1 MKVATVILVVFTIGG
16 VFAVDNGSKQ
26 NPSEFT
32 QVEFEIEKLT
42 RELSFTVEQIW
53 ANAGESAIT
62 IYDASI
68 IRLEERLNRPVWR
81 ELLTAISEA
90 IVQISDATSSD
101 FFDGLDEALN
111 SLVASQLD
119 GTLGTR
125 LVARIR
131 RAVAAIME
139 AIESFPDFPNVSI
152 LMDLNLLTLV
162 SPWVSVFSS
171 VGSTI
176 NSYLNVF
183 SYAGPGVFH
192 TFFFAFFLN
201 VEPETSAIA
210 NELYTKVKA
219 FADELRDM
227 WAAGSALYQQ
237 TFDALNADAKPYIQL
252 AWTQFR
258 EWALKVFQLLPPPLN
273 AVGVPE
279 AAFVVF
285 RTFYSFLLDKFPQVL
300 AKPQIWGSLDEALEA
315 AFESLAYTDYTA
327 SLEAF
332 VQFYVQMDQAI
343 GQALQSVIDSA

>member
-62 IYDASI
+62 IYDALI

-192 TFFFAFFLN
+192 TFFFCLFL
-201 VEPETSAIA
+201 ECGA
-210 NELYTKVKA
+210 
-219 FADELRDM
+219 
-227 WAAGSALYQQ
+227 
-237 TFDALNADAKPYIQL
+237 
-252 AWTQFR
+252 
-258 EWALKVFQLLPPPLN
+258 
-273 AVGVPE
+273 
-279 AAFVVF
+279 
-285 RTFYSFLLDKFPQVL
+285 
-300 AKPQIWGSLDEALEA
+300 
-315 AFESLAYTDYTA
+315 
-327 SLEAF
+327 
-332 VQFYVQMDQAI
+332 
-343 GQALQSVIDSA
+343 